1 MESGTENVRKIYTD
15 IFLSHNWGKNSINH
29 KRVSVINQ
37 KLVELGYKTW
47 FDEEQLW
54 GSIDKK
60 MAEGIEQTE
69 CVIVFLTRAYHEK
82 VNGENIGDNCRKEF
96 LYASERG
103 LKIVPVVMEKCML
116 NTDSW
121 SGLIAFNLWK
131 EVYVDMSGDLDD
143 DLYLTQQME
152 LLKRKLKSKG
162 IHPEQGTLCSS
173 FFNITTAKTT
183 VLSLLNTPK

>member
-15 IFLSHNWGKNSINH
+15 VFLSHNWGKNSINH

-69 CVIVFLTRAYHEK
+69 CVIVFLTRAYHE
-82 VNGENIGDNCRKEF
+82 RLTARMKE
-96 LYASERG
+96 
-103 LKIVPVVMEKCML
+103 ITVEKNFYMHQ
-116 NTDSW
+116 
-121 SGLIAFNLWK
+121 K
-131 EVYVDMSGDLDD
+131 EGKKD
-143 DLYLTQQME
+143 
-152 LLKRKLKSKG
+152 
-162 IHPEQGTLCSS
+162 
-173 FFNITTAKTT
+173 
-183 VLSLLNTPK
+183 